1 MLNERSN
8 EYFTKTLAMS
18 GTGISFYS
26 YVEGDHRCLIREFA
40 ARHNVSIGDNVEEL
54 IQFMK
59 DASEKDII
67 EFVAELHTHHEPTVL
82 SVEWWPII
90 EGLTSKIFILITKHF
105 VFLTFSD
112 NFASIIFR

>member
-26 YVEGDHRCLIREFA
+26 FVEGDHRCLIREFA
-40 ARHNVSIGDNVEEL
+40 ARLNVSIGDNVEEL

-67 EFVAELHTHHEPTVL
+67 EFVAELHTHHEQPVL

-90 EGLTSKIFILITKHF
+90 EGSTSKFFILLSTYF
-105 VFLTFSD
+105 
-112 NFASIIFR
+112 IF